1 MGKGDDI
8 QERLIQFAAR
18 IIKVCMALS
27 KKPFGKQI
35 SKQLMH
41 SGTSPA
47 PNHAEAR
54 SAESPADFIHK
65 LKITLKEL
73 N

>member
-41 SGTSPA
+41 SGLINAALAYFAVQAFEREHILT
-47 PNHAEAR
+47 R
-54 SAESPADFIHK
+54 WK
-65 LKITLKEL
+65 
-73 N
+73 